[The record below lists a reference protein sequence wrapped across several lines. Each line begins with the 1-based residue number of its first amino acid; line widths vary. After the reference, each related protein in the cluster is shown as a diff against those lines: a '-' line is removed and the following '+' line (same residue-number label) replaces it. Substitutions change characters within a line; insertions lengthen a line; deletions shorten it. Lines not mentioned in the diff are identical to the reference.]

1 MKYPLSFLLFM
12 TIATTAISQES
23 QKFEVP
29 PKEILELIDIKPT
42 PAVRID
48 QNNQYLIMLDR
59 LPFKTLEELAEDEVK
74 LAGLRINPQ
83 LNCPGRQ
90 GYFYGI
96 SIKEIAT
103 GKEIVVKGLPQN
115 VRLNE
120 LSFSPDGQYLS
131 FLVAKR
137 DRMTI
142 WILELKS
149 GTARELSDSKING
162 VLGGSYI
169 WDKDSRSLL
178 IKRIPGNRTELPT
191 VRPLPEGPSV
201 QEATGNKAPV
211 RTYQD
216 LLRNPYDE
224 QRFEHY
230 SSAEIAR
237 VTLDGHLTVILPTA
251 LWRSI
256 DLSPDGEYLLAQ
268 KITRPYSYI
277 VPVSRFAS
285 DFNIYNREGT
295 LINEF
300 YHKPLIEQLPTGFDA
315 VATGKRAIDWRSDK
329 PATLYWAE
337 AADGGDP
344 SVKTEIRDRLY
355 MVSAPFI
362 EKPRLFAETS
372 LRYASIIWGN
382 SNGAI
387 LNTDWWK
394 TRKEQTY
401 WLTDLDGKTKSDLW
415 FDRNSEDLYKDPGD
429 FVTVPNQYG
438 RWVLA
443 FSRSGKA
450 LYLRGEGYGPDGN
463 KPFIDQFAID
473 TKKAKR
479 LWQAEGINTY
489 ESIIRILDVNTLT
502 FITTIESTSENP
514 NLWLH
519 KKSDKIQLTHFPN
532 PYQSFGGVT
541 KETIHY
547 KRKDGVSLSATL
559 YLPKGFDLL
568 HEAPLPLLM
577 WAYPQEFK
585 GADQAGQIKDS
596 PYRFSQMN
604 YGSPIMWA
612 QRGYAILDDADFPI
626 IGEGETEPN
635 DTFIDQLVS
644 NASAAIDYLSG
655 KGIIDRK
662 RVAIGGHSYGAFMVA
677 NLLAHSDLFAAG
689 IARSGA
695 YNRTLTPF
703 GFQSEERTFWEAQQ
717 VYLEMSPFVY
727 ADKIKAPLLLIHG
740 DADNNPGTFT
750 LQSERL
756 FGAIKGLG
764 GTCRL
769 VLLPYESHGYSA
781 RENILHVL
789 WETDQWLEK
798 YVKGKK

>member
-1 MKYPLSFLLFM
+1 M
-12 TIATTAISQES
+12 TIATTTVSQES

-48 QNNQYLIMLDR
+48 QNNHYLIMLDR

-103 GKEIVVKGLPQN
+103 GKEIVVKGLPQD

-131 FLVAKR
+131 FLVAKQ

-585 GADQAGQIKDS
+585 GVDQAGQIKDS

-655 KGIIDRK
+655 KGIIDKK

-789 WETDQWLEK
+789 WETDQWLEN

>member
-12 TIATTAISQES
+12 TIATTAVSQES

-103 GKEIVVKGLPQN
+103 GKEIVVKGLPQD

-131 FLVAKR
+131 FLVAKQ

-285 DFNIYNREGT
+285 DFNIYNREGN

-489 ESIIRILDVNTLT
+489 ESILRILDVNTLT

-585 GADQAGQIKDS
+585 GVDQAVQIKDS

>member
-12 TIATTAISQES
+12 TIATTAVSQES

-103 GKEIVVKGLPQN
+103 GKEIVVKGLPQD

-131 FLVAKR
+131 FLVAKQ

-585 GADQAGQIKDS
+585 GVDQAGQIKDS

>member
-103 GKEIVVKGLPQN
+103 GKEIVVKGLPQD

-585 GADQAGQIKDS
+585 GVDQAGQIKDS

-655 KGIIDRK
+655 KGIIDKK

-789 WETDQWLEK
+789 WETDQWLEN

>member
-12 TIATTAISQES
+12 TIATTAVSQES

-237 VTLDGHLTVILPTA
+237 VTLDGQLTIILPTA

-596 PYRFSQMN
+596 PYRFSKMN

-655 KGIIDRK
+655 KGIIDKK

>member
-1 MKYPLSFLLFM
+1 M
-12 TIATTAISQES
+12 TIATTAVSQES

-103 GKEIVVKGLPQN
+103 GKEIVVKGLPQD

-131 FLVAKR
+131 FLVAKQ

-285 DFNIYNREGT
+285 DFNIYNREGN

-489 ESIIRILDVNTLT
+489 ESILRILDVNTLT

-585 GADQAGQIKDS
+585 GVDQAGQIKDS

>member
-12 TIATTAISQES
+12 TIATTAVSQES

-120 LSFSPDGQYLS
+120 LSFSPDGQYLT
-131 FLVAKR
+131 FLVAKQ

-162 VLGGSYI
+162 VLGDSYI

-295 LINEF
+295 LVNEF

-559 YLPKGFDLL
+559 YLPKEFDLL

-655 KGIIDRK
+655 KGIIDKK

>member
-12 TIATTAISQES
+12 TIATTAIAQES

-103 GKEIVVKGLPQN
+103 GKEIVVKGLPQD

-655 KGIIDRK
+655 KGIIDKK

>member
-1 MKYPLSFLLFM
+1 M
-12 TIATTAISQES
+12 TIATTAVSQES

-103 GKEIVVKGLPQN
+103 GKEIVVKGLPQD

-131 FLVAKR
+131 FLVAKQ

-585 GADQAGQIKDS
+585 GVDQAGQIKDS

-655 KGIIDRK
+655 KGIIDKK

>member
-131 FLVAKR
+131 FLVAKQ

>member
-1 MKYPLSFLLFM
+1 M
-12 TIATTAISQES
+12 TIATTAVSQES

-655 KGIIDRK
+655 KGIIDKK

-798 YVKGKK
+798 YVKGNK

>member
-12 TIATTAISQES
+12 TIATTAVSQES

-103 GKEIVVKGLPQN
+103 GKEIVVKGLPQD

-131 FLVAKR
+131 FLVAKQ

-149 GTARELSDSKING
+149 GTVRELSDSKING

-489 ESIIRILDVNTLT
+489 ESILRILDVNTLT

>member
-12 TIATTAISQES
+12 TIATTAVSQES

-103 GKEIVVKGLPQN
+103 GKEIVVKGLPQD

-131 FLVAKR
+131 FLVAKQ

-489 ESIIRILDVNTLT
+489 ESILRILDVNTLT

-585 GADQAGQIKDS
+585 GVDQAGQIKDS

>member
-1 MKYPLSFLLFM
+1 M

-131 FLVAKR
+131 FLVAKQ

>member
-12 TIATTAISQES
+12 TIATTAVSQES

-103 GKEIVVKGLPQN
+103 GKEIVVKGLPQD

-131 FLVAKR
+131 FLVAKQ

-300 YHKPLIEQLPTGFDA
+300 YHKALIEQLPTGFDA

-362 EKPRLFAETS
+362 DEPRLFAETS

-394 TRKEQTY
+394 TRKEQTH

-585 GADQAGQIKDS
+585 GVDQAGQIKDS

-655 KGIIDRK
+655 KGIIDKK